1 MDIQIQIGI
10 GEAYDRLTIL
20 EIKLSRVEDNK
31 KIRNISN
38 EYDYLVGTMA
48 TIVPPKDED
57 GSLSRT
63 IKRLKEVNEELW
75 DVEDSLREY
84 EKNNNFDTLFIDL
97 ARSVYKLNDERSSL
111 KKTISQCHNSYFIEE
126 KSYS

>member
-20 EIKLSRVEDNK
+20 EIKLERIENAK
-31 KIRNISN
+31 KIKNISN
-38 EYDYLVGTMA
+38 EYYFLVSTMA

-57 GSLSRT
+57 GSLAQAT
-63 IKRLKEVNEELW
+63 YRLKEVNKELW
-75 DVEDSLREY
+75 DIEDALREY
-84 EKNNNFDTLFIDL
+84 EKDSDFGECFVKL

-126 KSYS
+126 KSYE